1 MQRKFARTSSN
12 QLIESLEVRR
22 MLSTATLAPGG
33 VLTLVGGAE
42 RNSFYVSFGT
52 GGVFNVLDNG
62 VKIGSF
68 KVATVKKIA
77 VTCGDGMDQVYLG
90 ALGVPSMLDGGA
102 GEDHLYATDKS
113 DTIIGGDGPD
123 HITAH
128 QGDDSIDG
136 GAGDDH
142 ISAGDGN
149 DRVTGGDGRDR
160 VWGHDGNDW
169 VDAGLGADMVHGG
182 EGVDTIS
189 YADRVNPVFVDM
201 TGFGKGE
208 QADDGEAGEM
218 DFMDAD
224 NEVLVGGKGNDVLVG
239 SADPN
244 GNFRDTFNPN
254 NRLFGGDGNDT
265 IRGLDGNDTL
275 DGGLGAD
282 VFEGG
287 DGVDVA
293 DYSKRSESLVIRL
306 DGLANDGKY
315 AKKSGSEGDNVTGDV
330 ENVWGGSGWDA
341 IFGDARANVLSGGA
355 GNDTIRGGD
364 GNDSITGGAGTDQL
378 FGEGGD
384 DVIIAND
391 LVLSKKLKGR
401 KRQQAIARAKDL
413 VDGGAGIDWAKW
425 DLADVVTTVEKKL
438 K

>member
-1 MQRKFARTSSN
+1 
-12 QLIESLEVRR
+12 

-68 KVATVKKIA
+68 KVTTVKKIS
-77 VTCGDGMDQVYLG
+77 VTCGDGADQVTLG
-90 ALGVPSMLDGGA
+90 AVGVPSYIDGGA
-102 GEDHLYATDKS
+102 GEDILYATDKS

-128 QGDDSIDG
+128 PGDDLIDG
-136 GAGDDH
+136 GAGDDG

-149 DRVTGGDGRDR
+149 DRVTAGDGRDR
-160 VWGHDGNDW
+160 VWGNNGNDW
-169 VDAGLGADMVHGG
+169 VDGGLGADTIHGG
-182 EGVDTIS
+182 EGLDTIS

-208 QADDGEAGEM
+208 NPDDGEAGEG
-218 DFMDAD
+218 DFIDAD
-224 NEVLVGGKGNDVLVG
+224 NEILIGGKGNDVLTG

-244 GNFRDTFNPN
+244 GNFGEKFIASNK
-254 NRLFGGDGNDT
+254 LLGGDGNDT
-265 IRGLDGNDTL
+265 LKGLDGNDTL

-287 DGVDVA
+287 DGIDTA
-293 DYSKRSESLVIRL
+293 DYSKRSENLVIRL
-306 DGLANDGKY
+306 DGLANDGKF
-315 AKKSGSEGDNVTGDV
+315 ARKTGSEGDNVTLDV

-341 IFGDARANVLSGGA
+341 IFGDAKNNVLSGGA

-364 GNDSITGGAGTDQL
+364 GNDTITGGAGADQL
-378 FGEGGD
+378 LGEGGD
-384 DVIIAND
+384 DVLIAND
-391 LVLSKKLKGR
+391 LVLPKKLKGK
-401 KRQQAIARAKDL
+401 KRQQAIARAKDS

-425 DLADVVTTVEKKL
+425 DLADVVAGVEKKL